1 MNKQVF
7 NFNFSVSVSV
17 YNRNTDKANIL
28 KYKEINGDIF
38 LLAEYIKNGYA
49 YTNCF
54 YHDVELFSNR
64 EKSSNNIK
72 SANIISIDLDAVKY
86 TYEDFINLMEQ
97 TEINPNIVYTTA
109 NNGKRKKD
117 EKFTNRYRV
126 IYITDKPIYNNN
138 LYCNI
143 QQNIKKEIELITED
157 RNIFNDNTDKSIS
170 HFFAGNINTNLI
182 IDNNIYSLKWLTDR
196 YNINEENT
204 HVNIIK
210 SSKNLNTN
218 KQSDNTSKKGYI
230 SKLITNKIEYIKSI
244 IQLNNKKEEES
255 IIQMYDTFSEIENN
269 EFINDYYIMSIS
281 QLINKYIRVYKS
293 IECTQLE
300 YDEITPFLY
309 LPSDYTEI
317 KRKGGYLKI
326 DINGNIIN
334 TQRIHKIKDGEG
346 RRKTLFTNLLLRRQI
361 YPNISFCHL
370 LFNAV
375 FELYYY
381 IDNVNF
387 KDGIEDK
394 ITKYELAEIAVN
406 AYFADIRINNTEQ
419 RKYKVNDIYCIKHN
433 ITKRQ
438 CNMKK
443 LNDDR
448 NTRKEEIKNL
458 MRKLYDNNLKD
469 DENLKVLNDYLNK
482 SISIA
487 TFKRYK
493 KEMGLYKNKQI
504 KCTNMA
510 KDNKKTE
517 NANNKPISAHNG
529 LTDIFTTENNTEQHR
544 ANKCPFRLNCY
555 NVPKFSN
562 I

>member
-7 NFNFSVSVSV
+7 NFNFSVSESE

-64 EKSSNNIK
+64 EKSSNNVK

-97 TEINPNIVYTTA
+97 TEINPNIVYSTA

-117 EKFTNRYRV
+117 EKYTNRYRV

-138 LYCNI
+138 LYCYI
-143 QQNIKKEIELITED
+143 HQNIKREIELITED
-157 RNIFNDNTDKSIS
+157 RNIFNDNTDKNIS
-170 HFFAGNINTNLI
+170 HFFAGNKDTKITI
-182 IDNNIYSLKWLTDR
+182 YNNIYSLKWLTDR

-204 HVNIIK
+204 HVNKQIIK
-210 SSKNLNTN
+210 ENTLKDIN
-218 KQSDNTSKKGYI
+218 SKKGYI
-230 SKLITNKIEYIKSI
+230 SKLISKKIEYIKSI
-244 IQLNNKKEEES
+244 IQLNNKKKGKS

-269 EFINDYYIMSIS
+269 EFINDYYVMSIS
-281 QLINKYIRVYKS
+281 QLINKYISIYKS
-293 IECTQLE
+293 IESTQLE
-300 YDEITPFLY
+300 YDDQLPYIN

-317 KRKGGYLKI
+317 RRKGGYLKI

-334 TQRIHKIKDGEG
+334 TQRIRKIKDGEG

-381 IDNVNF
+381 VDNVNF

-394 ITKYELAEIAVN
+394 ITKFELAEIAVN

-419 RKYKVNDIYCIKHN
+419 RKYKANDLYCIKHN

-448 NTRKEEIKNL
+448 NTRKEEIKII
-458 MRKLYDNNLKD
+458 MRELYDKNLKD
-469 DENLKVLNDYLNK
+469 DENLKVLNEHLNK

-529 LTDIFTTENNTEQHR
+529 LTDIFTTENNTEQQR